1 MSGDDHSRV
10 LCSFGIMLLSALVAF
25 LSVDAA
31 TPAAAQVHGIPP
43 SVTSIQNHFPPYLPN
58 IPASVTS
65 LGPLGYVG
73 PPAFPVYPNTR
84 PFSGRH
90 GSHGNGYGNKFG
102 YGYNTGAWIVPYY
115 IPAYDDTS
123 GYDVGGAASAPYVY
137 SGPPPEQT
145 LHAVVDLPPA
155 RRADQAEGEDMAPI
169 AKIEPSQES
178 EVLPLEATVLIFRD
192 GHEQQVTNYAVMGQT
207 IYVFDAR
214 KQKISLSDVDVPA
227 TIKANDDRGVDF
239 QLPNPKHS

>member
-1 MSGDDHSRV
+1 MSGDNHSRV
-10 LCSFGIMLLSALVAF
+10 LYSLGIMLLSALAAF
-25 LSVDAA
+25 LSVNAA
-31 TPAAAQVHGIPP
+31 TSAVAQVHGIPP

-65 LGPLGYVG
+65 LGPRGYVG
-73 PPAFPVYPNTR
+73 PPAFPVYPNTH
-84 PFSGRH
+84 PFSGR
-90 GSHGNGYGNKFG
+90 HGNGYGNKFG

-115 IPAYDDTS
+115 VPADDDTS
-123 GYDVGGAASAPYVY
+123 GYDGGGAASGPYVY

-145 LHAVVDLPPA
+145 LHAVVDMPPV
-155 RRADQAEGEDMAPI
+155 RRSDPPEGVDMAPI

-239 QLPNPKHS
+239 QLPNPKRS